1 MDKESKGIFQAYA
14 DGINDYVSG
23 VSLMDEESTGRI
35 LPPEFLVFGI
45 TKETWIPWHPTDSI
59 SIGRMVA
66 IRFNG
71 NWNKDLFKETMR

>member
-1 MDKESKGIFQAYA
+1 MGD
-14 DGINDYVSG
+14 
-23 VSLMDEESTGRI
+23 ESTGRL

-45 TKETWIPWHPTDSI
+45 NKDNYIPWHPTDSM

-71 NWNKDLFKETMR
+71 NWNKDLIKETMR